1 MRILEILQISYIIID
16 GSFRGGVAALLRST
30 FYPTFIITEKTGRDN
45 RRGSEKTGFSTGTR
59 KKMRENKAVE
69 AKRTQAKRRRDA
81 FLSWCGSWC
90 GSLTLHALGLILL
103 IIAISRDAQD
113 GGFGGERQTDE
124 VGIVFRD
131 AVEDAGGE
139 ENADPAAEATA
150 TDAPQTPEE
159 SRTEDLTAV
168 SEALLPAD
176 SRIGVG
182 AQNAESPA
190 LDWSGAASNG
200 NAPPAGNVGAG
211 RGDGQ
216 RVGFAGTSGSGRR
229 FLYVIDRSESMS
241 WNGGAPMRRA
251 LDEAVASVESLDPKK
266 GATKFQVAIFNHD
279 VEIFENADALID
291 VNFENKARIV
301 RYLRSVVADG
311 GTRPELAL
319 ENALRLKP
327 DVVFFLTDADE
338 ELSEA
343 ALESIQTARRRFNVK
358 QICVVE
364 FGRGSQSRKKTF
376 RRLAGENGGVYVFRD
391 IETF

>member
-1 MRILEILQISYIIID
+1 
-16 GSFRGGVAALLRST
+16 
-30 FYPTFIITEKTGRDN
+30 
-45 RRGSEKTGFSTGTR
+45 
-59 KKMRENKAVE
+59 MRENKAVE
-69 AKRTQAKRRRDA
+69 EKTTKAKRRRDA
-81 FLSWCGSWC
+81 IVSWCGSWC
-90 GSLTLHALGLILL
+90 GSLTLHALGLLLL
-103 IIAISRDAQD
+103 IIAISRDARD

-124 VGIVFRD
+124 VGIVFSD
-131 AVEDAGGE
+131 SVEDAGGE
-139 ENADPAAEATA
+139 ENAEPATEATA
-150 TDAPQTPEE
+150 TDVPQTTETPREE
-159 SRTEDLTAV
+159 ELTAL
-168 SEALLPAD
+168 SEALLPAE

-182 AQNAESPA
+182 AQNADSPA
-190 LDWSGAASNG
+190 LDWNAAASNG
-200 NAPPAGNVGAG
+200 SATPAGEVGVG

-279 VEIFENADALID
+279 VEIFENGEALID
-291 VNFENKARIV
+291 VNLENKARIV

-338 ELSEA
+338 ELSET
-343 ALESIQTARRRFNVK
+343 ALEAIQTARRRFNVK

-364 FGRGSQSRKKTF
+364 FGRGSQPRKKTF

>member
-1 MRILEILQISYIIID
+1 
-16 GSFRGGVAALLRST
+16 
-30 FYPTFIITEKTGRDN
+30 
-45 RRGSEKTGFSTGTR
+45 
-59 KKMRENKAVE
+59 MRENKAVE
-69 AKRTQAKRRRDA
+69 AQKTQGKRRRDA
-81 FLSWCGSWC
+81 LVSWLGSWC

-103 IIAISRDAQD
+103 IVAVSRETRD
-113 GGFGGERQTDE
+113 GGFGDERQTDE
-124 VGIVFRD
+124 IGIVFTD
-131 AVEDAGGE
+131 SVEDAGGE
-139 ENADPAAEATA
+139 ENASETSEATA
-150 TDAPQTPEE
+150 TDAPQTSETLQEE
-159 SRTEDLTAV
+159 ELTAT

-182 AQNAESPA
+182 AQNAESTA
-190 LDWSGAASNG
+190 LDWNGAASNG
-200 NAPPAGNVGAG
+200 SETTAGDVGAG
-211 RGDGQ
+211 RGNGQ

-279 VEIFENADALID
+279 VEIFENGEALID
-291 VNFENKARIV
+291 VNLENKARIV

-343 ALESIQTARRRFNVK
+343 ALEAIQTARRRFNVK

-364 FGRGSQSRKKTF
+364 FGRGSQPRKKTF

>member
-1 MRILEILQISYIIID
+1 
-16 GSFRGGVAALLRST
+16 
-30 FYPTFIITEKTGRDN
+30 
-45 RRGSEKTGFSTGTR
+45 
-59 KKMRENKAVE
+59 MRENKADE
-69 AKRTQAKRRRDA
+69 AKRTGTKRRRDA
-81 FLSWCGSWC
+81 FLSWCGSWF

-103 IIAISRDAQD
+103 IVAISREAQD
-113 GGFGGERQTDE
+113 GGFGGERRTDE
-124 VGIVFRD
+124 VGIVFSD
-131 AVEDAGGE
+131 SVEDAGGE
-139 ENADPAAEATA
+139 ENAETAPEATA

-159 SRTEDLTAV
+159 SQTDDLTAV

-182 AQNAESPA
+182 AQNAETSA
-190 LDWSGAASNG
+190 LDWNGAASNG
-200 NAPPAGNVGAG
+200 SATSAGNVGSG

-229 FLYVIDRSESMS
+229 FLYLIDRSESMS

-279 VEIFENADALID
+279 VEIFENADSLID

-343 ALESIQTARRRFNVK
+343 ALEAIQTARRRFNVK

-364 FGRGSQSRKKTF
+364 FGRGSQPRKKTF

>member
-1 MRILEILQISYIIID
+1 
-16 GSFRGGVAALLRST
+16 
-30 FYPTFIITEKTGRDN
+30 
-45 RRGSEKTGFSTGTR
+45 
-59 KKMRENKAVE
+59 MRENKADG
-69 AKRTQAKRRRDA
+69 AKRTGTKRRRDA
-81 FLSWCGSWC
+81 FLSWCGSWF

-103 IIAISRDAQD
+103 IIAISREAQD
-113 GGFGGERQTDE
+113 GGFGGERRTDE
-124 VGIVFRD
+124 VGIVFSD
-131 AVEDAGGE
+131 PVEDAGGE
-139 ENADPAAEATA
+139 ENADPASEATA
-150 TDAPQTPEE
+150 TDARQTPEE

-182 AQNAESPA
+182 AQNADANA
-190 LDWSGAASNG
+190 LDWNGAASSG
-200 NAPPAGNVGAG
+200 GATSAGNVGAG
-211 RGDGQ
+211 RGEGQ

-251 LDEAVASVESLDPKK
+251 LEEAVASVESLDPKK

-279 VEIFENADALID
+279 VEIFENGEALID
-291 VNFENKARIV
+291 VNLENKARIV

-364 FGRGSQSRKKTF
+364 FGRGSQPRKKTF
-376 RRLAGENGGVYVFRD
+376 RRLAGENDGVYVFRD